1 MPSTVAPPHGARLA
15 SRRRLLHDLDASG
28 ARPMT
33 LEVIALRPG
42 EELSAIW
49 LLEDDPT
56 VPRQMTAAVRAAAI
70 AHGAVA
76 YDIDRLLY
84 AVLGPATQERSVASE
99 VRTDIERALPGTTR
113 VVLHAT
119 ASLPV
124 EAKGRAALGL
134 CLDRLERRSRRQS
147 GSTERQV
154 RDVLLRLLS
163 ERRAGRLGGRAVRV
177 SEFAVT
183 VGRKMGL
190 GLEELDVLLRAAELQ
205 DVGKAMLSDT
215 ILDKRAGLSPDE
227 WQMVRGHPLVA
238 EHILDGAPGLRPVA
252 LLARSCAERFDGGGY
267 PDGLK
272 GDEIPLGARIIA
284 VCVAFDAMTADR
296 AWRPALP
303 VSKAIAEL
311 YGASGEQFDP
321 EVVTAFCAGLANDGD
336 PAFPSRSPALP
347 LDDAV
352 ALTVS

>member
-1 MPSTVAPPHGARLA
+1 
-15 SRRRLLHDLDASG
+15 
-28 ARPMT
+28 MT

-42 EELSAIW
+42 DELSASW
-49 LLEDDPT
+49 LLEDDPS
-56 VPRQMTAAVRAAAI
+56 VPRRMSAAVRAAAA

-76 YDIDRLLY
+76 YGVDRLLY
-84 AVLGPATQERSVASE
+84 AVLGPATANGSIATD
-99 VRTDIERALPGTTR
+99 VRGDIERALPGATR

-119 ASLPV
+119 ASLPA
-124 EAKGRAALGL
+124 EATGREALGL

-215 ILDKRAGLSPDE
+215 ILDKRFDLSPDE
-227 WQMVRGHPLVA
+227 WQIVRGHPLVA
-238 EHILDGAPGLRPVA
+238 EHILDGAPGMRPVA
-252 LLARSCAERFDGGGY
+252 VLARSCAERFDGGGY

-284 VCVAFDAMTADR
+284 VCVAFDAMTDNR
-296 AWRPALP
+296 AWRQALP

-321 EVVTAFCAGLANDGD
+321 EVVTSFCAALSDDGD
-336 PAFPSRSPALP
+336 PAFPAGP
-347 LDDAV
+347 LDDAI
-352 ALTVS
+352 AITVS